1 MRGRRG
7 PAYAD
12 GINATAECV
21 AELLPA
27 LERSAADVAAALASA
42 QRLFVIG
49 RGPEFATAR
58 ELSLKL
64 LETCRVGAQALTTT
78 DLVHGPVAAA
88 GGEFPVWAIAADDP
102 TLPAVREAV
111 ARAVAA
117 GAPVV
122 VTGTAADLPGA
133 AHRIPLPPAPLPLL
147 APLLSILPGQL
158 FARALALEKGLDPD
172 RPAGITKVTLA
183 P

>member
-1 MRGRRG
+1 M
-7 PAYAD
+7 
-12 GINATAECV
+12 
-21 AELLPA
+21 
-27 LERSAADVAAALASA
+27 
-42 QRLFVIG
+42 
-49 RGPEFATAR
+49 
-58 ELSLKL
+58 
-64 LETCRVGAQALTTT
+64 
-78 DLVHGPVAAA
+78 
-88 GGEFPVWAIAADDP
+88 WAVAADDP
-102 TLPAVREAV
+102 TLPTVREAV

-122 VTGTAADLPGA
+122 VTGPPPDALPGV
-133 AHRIPLPPAPLPLL
+133 AHRIPLPPPPLPLL